1 MQCKIQKDLSASQHR
16 LAILGGLQDRLV
28 PTVGQA
34 QGTVLCNTWLLSACT
49 LSAQE
54 EAEPLSNSL
63 LAMSLILIPESQ
75 ADRRLLTE
83 SIRYYS
89 QAVQGLR
96 ELIDH
101 ERRRYIRQE
110 IRDIGV
116 LTCFACATFEV
127 LHSSITLLFV
137 CRTDKCR

>member
-1 MQCKIQKDLSASQHR
+1 
-16 LAILGGLQDRLV
+16 V
-28 PTVGQA
+28 PTVRQA
-34 QGTVLCNTWLLSACT
+34 QGTILCNTWLLSACT
-49 LSAQE
+49 LSALE
-54 EAEPLSNSL
+54 EAGPLSNSL
-63 LAMSLILIPESQ
+63 LAMSLILISDSQ

-83 SIRYYS
+83 SIRHYS

-101 ERRRYIRQE
+101 ERRRHIRQE

-127 LHSSITLLFV
+127 LHSDITLLGI
-137 CRTDKCR
+137 CKTDKRR